1 MKECVVALENAQRK
15 QPRPKRSER
24 PGRIG
29 EVRNLEVWGRCV
41 PVRVAGCDDDP
52 AEPYIFRGID

>member
-1 MKECVVALENAQRK
+1 MALENAQRK
-15 QPRPKRSER
+15 EPRPKRSER
-24 PGRIG
+24 PGRIR

-52 AEPYIFRGID
+52 AEPHIFRGID